1 MRRVATRAKPPQEVL
16 GVKGLRGSGLEK
28 LRVLYFIFWISDL
41 VEGGRRDAGGG
52 MGDGRW
58 EVGNSNFGFRIL
70 DLGRGWRVARG
81 GWCKDS

>member
-41 VEGGRRDAGGG
+41 VEGGRREAGSG
-52 MGDGRW
+52 
-58 EVGNSNFGFRIL
+58 
-70 DLGRGWRVARG
+70 
-81 GWCKDS
+81 

>member
-16 GVKGLRGSGLEK
+16 RVKGVRGSGLKK

-41 VEGGRRDAGGG
+41 VEGGRREVEGRVE
-52 MGDGRW
+52 DGRW
-58 EVGNSNFGFRIL
+58 EIGNSNFGFRIL

>member
-1 MRRVATRAKPPQEVL
+1 MTVIMRRVATRAKPPQEVL

-41 VEGGRRDAGGG
+41 VE
-52 MGDGRW
+52 DGSW
-58 EVGNSNFGFRIL
+58 EIGNSNFGFRIL